1 VKNSPAK
8 QILYLAIPLQCD
20 IPMKKKERW
29 VVFRE
34 EKAFVSIIDKVADV
48 KGINRSDFIREAI
61 RKHLAELGFL
71 SEKQKR
77 VLGTKKTSQNLEGV
91 CE

>member
-1 VKNSPAK
+1 MKNVPAK

-34 EKAFVSIIDKVADV
+34 ERAFVNIIDKVAEV
-48 KGINRSDFIREAI
+48 KGVNRSDFIREAI
-61 RKHLAELGFL
+61 RKRLAELGFL
-71 SEKQKR
+71 SEKQRR
-77 VLGTKKTSQNLEGV
+77 VLGTKETSQNLEGV
-91 CE
+91 